1 MVHGKVVYWHI
12 VIVIICILTQTMM
25 IGDDVVND
33 VGGAQSCGL
42 FGVLV
47 KTGKYRLDS
56 AYYYTV

>member
-1 MVHGKVVYWHI
+1 MMV
-12 VIVIICILTQTMM
+12 
-25 IGDDVVND
+25 GDDVVND

-56 AYYYTV
+56 AHYILCSSYI